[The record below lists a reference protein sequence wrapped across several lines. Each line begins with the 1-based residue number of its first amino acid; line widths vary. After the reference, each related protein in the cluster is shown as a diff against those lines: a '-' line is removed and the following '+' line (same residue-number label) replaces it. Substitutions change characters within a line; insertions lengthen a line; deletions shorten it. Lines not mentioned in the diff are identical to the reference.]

1 MSKLYLY
8 NAIEIINKSAKEGII
23 SFAEGDEMQM
33 MLMEFKR
40 FTKYN
45 YPNIVAL
52 RNEIAEHLKQRGII
66 ASSENTMKEAAAGFF
81 YLIIFFLAFQLDMDL
96 H

>member
-23 SFAEGDEMQM
+23 SFAEGDEMRM
-33 MLMEFKR
+33 MLMGLKR
-40 FTKYN
+40 FTKYTN

-52 RNEIAEHLKQRGII
+52 RNEIAEHLKQEGII
-66 ASSENTMKEAAAGFF
+66 ASENTMKMAGFF
-81 YLIIFFLAFQLDMDL
+81 I
-96 H
+96 